1 MNERPPAS
9 EGAAGTSEG
18 AAGTSEGAAGT
29 SEGAADT
36 SESAAGTSKDAAHA
50 RAGTASSSEGA
61 ASSDERAARSG
72 EGTAHTSG
80 SAVSSSRKHGS
91 ALLTMAALVVVFA
104 GIKAAEQLM
113 VPFLLAAFIA
123 TIAATPVFW
132 LHRRW
137 NVPVG
142 VAIATVVLA
151 LIVAL
156 LGVGALIAQSVA
168 EFQIKLPS
176 YQQRLED
183 LQRGTMEILAN
194 LGIDI
199 STLQGLDPQ
208 QALGFAGNALAS
220 LSNVLTNGF
229 VILLAVIFILA
240 EAYTFPRKLRT
251 VLADPERDLPHFERF
266 AANVNRYIA
275 IKTSVSVATG
285 VFVGLSL
292 WIIGV
297 DYPLLWGVLTFLLNY
312 VPNIGSILAAIPP
325 MLLAGVQLG
334 FGGLA
339 ATMSVFVAVNIVMG
353 NVVEPRFMGR
363 TLGLS
368 TLVVFL
374 SLVFWNWMLG
384 PVGMLLSVPLTMT
397 VKIALEANPATEW
410 IAHLLDPAESERQ
423 TQTEPP

>member
-1 MNERPPAS
+1 MTEPNANP
-9 EGAAGTSEG
+9 
-18 AAGTSEGAAGT
+18 
-29 SEGAADT
+29 
-36 SESAAGTSKDAAHA
+36 
-50 RAGTASSSEGA
+50 SSP
-61 ASSDERAARSG
+61 
-72 EGTAHTSG
+72 T
-80 SAVSSSRKHGS
+80 HGN
-91 ALLTMAALVVVFA
+91 ALLIVAALVVVFA

-113 VPFLLAAFIA
+113 VPLLLAAFIA

-132 LHRRW
+132 LNRRW
-137 NVPVG
+137 NVPIG
-142 VAIATVVLA
+142 AAIAIIVLL

-156 LGVGALIAQSVA
+156 LALGALIARSVA
-168 EFQIKLPS
+168 NFQDKLPS

-183 LQRGTMEILAN
+183 LQRSVAELLGS

-220 LSNVLTNGF
+220 LSNVLTDGF

-240 EAYTFPRKLRT
+240 EAYTFPIKLRT
-251 VLADPERDLPHFERF
+251 VLADPDRDLPHFQRF

-275 IKTSVSVATG
+275 IKTTVSLATG
-285 VFVGLSL
+285 AFVGLSL

-297 DYPLLWGVLTFLLNY
+297 DFPLLWGVLAFLLNY
-312 VPNIGSILAAIPP
+312 VPNIGSVLAAIPP
-325 MLLAGVQLG
+325 MLLAGLQLG
-334 FGGLA
+334 FGSLA
-339 ATMSVFVAVNIVMG
+339 ATMIVFLAVNVVMG

-397 VKIALEANPATEW
+397 VKIALEANPSTEW
-410 IAHLLDPAESERQ
+410 IAHLLDPVEARPPPE
-423 TQTEPP
+423 TEPP